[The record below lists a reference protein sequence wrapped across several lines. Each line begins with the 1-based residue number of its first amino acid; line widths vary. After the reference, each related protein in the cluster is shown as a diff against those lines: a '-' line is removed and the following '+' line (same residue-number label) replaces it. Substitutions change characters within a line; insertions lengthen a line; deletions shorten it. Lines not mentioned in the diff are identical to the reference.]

1 MLIEKK
7 FMPLFIDDK
16 RIMNKLLVNPILVDK
31 ALELIA
37 HDEKFKEEYC
47 NNETFELVVDHLVE
61 KYGLNKN
68 HLERLEKL
76 FGDEVILYVE
86 NDALISLLLKE
97 KEESITASDIK
108 KERLKAAKRLL
119 PRQLIFI
126 AAGLL
131 VGISL
136 NFS

>member
-1 MLIEKK
+1 L
-7 FMPLFIDDK
+7 
-16 RIMNKLLVNPILVDK
+16 KLK
-31 ALELIA
+31 ALLC
-37 HDEKFKEEYC
+37 F
-47 NNETFELVVDHLVE
+47 LSLVE
-61 KYGLNKN
+61 YIL
-68 HLERLEKL
+68 LM
-76 FGDEVILYVE
+76 ILYVE
-86 NDALISLLLKE
+86 NDALISLLKE

-131 VGISL
+131 AGISL

>member
-1 MLIEKK
+1 M
-7 FMPLFIDDK
+7 
-16 RIMNKLLVNPILVDK
+16 KLK
-31 ALELIA
+31 ALLC
-37 HDEKFKEEYC
+37 F
-47 NNETFELVVDHLVE
+47 LSLVE
-61 KYGLNKN
+61 YIL
-68 HLERLEKL
+68 LM
-76 FGDEVILYVE
+76 ILYVE
-86 NDALISLLLKE
+86 NDALISLLKE

-131 VGISL
+131 AGISL

>member
-1 MLIEKK
+1 M
-7 FMPLFIDDK
+7 
-16 RIMNKLLVNPILVDK
+16 KLK
-31 ALELIA
+31 ALL
-37 HDEKFKEEYC
+37 C
-47 NNETFELVVDHLVE
+47 LLSLVE
-61 KYGLNKN
+61 YIL
-68 HLERLEKL
+68 LM
-76 FGDEVILYVE
+76 ILYVE
-86 NDALISLLLKE
+86 NDALISLLKE

-131 VGISL
+131 AGISL

>member
-1 MLIEKK
+1 M
-7 FMPLFIDDK
+7 
-16 RIMNKLLVNPILVDK
+16 KLK
-31 ALELIA
+31 ALLCFLSLA
-37 HDEKFKEEYC
+37 EYI
-47 NNETFELVVDHLVE
+47 LLM
-61 KYGLNKN
+61 
-68 HLERLEKL
+68 
-76 FGDEVILYVE
+76 ILYVE
-86 NDALISLLLKE
+86 NDALISLLKE

-131 VGISL
+131 AGISL

>member
-1 MLIEKK
+1 M
-7 FMPLFIDDK
+7 
-16 RIMNKLLVNPILVDK
+16 KLK
-31 ALELIA
+31 ALLC
-37 HDEKFKEEYC
+37 F
-47 NNETFELVVDHLVE
+47 LSLVE
-61 KYGLNKN
+61 YIL
-68 HLERLEKL
+68 LM
-76 FGDEVILYVE
+76 ILYVE